1 MHFLRPYSGW
11 VVFALGLVLVS
22 AFLGP
27 LRPWLIQ
34 VAIDDHIVL
43 GDMDGLFFIVALLL
57 GSLLLEGALAF
68 GTTWLTQWIG
78 QNAIFD
84 VRQAVFRH
92 LEKQPLAFFNKQP
105 VGKLITRTT
114 SDVESLSE
122 VLSAGLITILG
133 DLFRLVFIGAFM
145 FYLDWRLALIS
156 FAVMPLMIWSVG
168 VFRRKVREQYR
179 ETRTQVARLNTF
191 LQEHISGMSVVQLF
205 GRENEEAKRFSGIND
220 DHRKA
225 HIKTVFYF
233 ALFWPAVE
241 ILSALA
247 LALVLWSGGMFAL
260 HDLVTLGVLVAFIQY
275 VRQFFEPV
283 RNLSD
288 QYNTLQ
294 SAMAGAER
302 IFEVLDKDESLPQA
316 NPPHRAARVR
326 GEITFE
332 NVWFAY
338 DTPKDGTEPNW
349 VLRNVSFTARPG
361 ESVVLVGAT
370 GSGKSTVINLL
381 LRFYDIQKGR
391 ILVDGVDIR
400 QYALEDLRRH
410 IGLVLQDVFLFSG
423 SVEDNISLDNPA
435 IPTAQIQEVLHSIG
449 AHTFVERLPNGL
461 AQDVQERGLALS
473 QGQRQLISFA
483 RALVYNPAVLVLDEA
498 TSSIDTE
505 TERLIQNAMDRLL
518 NGRTSLVVAHRL
530 STIQHAEQILVMHR
544 GEIRERGN
552 HQSLLRQDG
561 LYKRLYELQF
571 RHAQSAPPA

>member
-43 GDMDGLFFIVALLL
+43 GDLDGLFFIVALLF
-57 GSLLLEGALAF
+57 GSLLLEGGLAF

-133 DLFRLVFIGAFM
+133 DLFRLFFIGAFM

-156 FAVMPLMIWSVG
+156 LTVMPLMIWSVG

-205 GRENEEAKRFSGIND
+205 GREREEAKRFSGIND

-260 HDLVTLGVLVAFIQY
+260 HDMVTLGVLVAFIQY

-302 IFEVLDKDESLPQA
+302 IFEVLDKDASLPQVQD
-316 NPPHRAARVR
+316 PHHAETLR

-338 DTPKDGTEPNW
+338 DLPKDGSEPNW
-349 VLRNVSFTARPG
+349 VLRDVSFTARPG

-400 QYALEDLRRH
+400 QYALEELRRH

-423 SVEDNISLDNPA
+423 SVEDNISLDNPD
-435 IPTAQIQEVLHSIG
+435 IPTAHIQDVLHSIG
-449 AHTFVERLPNGL
+449 AHAFVERLPKGL

-483 RALVYNPAVLVLDEA
+483 RALVYNPAILVLDEA

-505 TERLIQNAMDRLL
+505 TERLIQNAMDKLL

-571 RHAQSAPPA
+571 RHALSSPPA